1 MAEEGPSRRLEALR
15 RQLLAA
21 PAATNVSVFHPSLA
35 SPAIA
40 RRKNAYVDTEDP
52 IVIVSA
58 LRTPLCKA
66 KRGALATA
74 TPELLL
80 STVLKAT
87 VRRANLDPS
96 TIGDIVVGNVL
107 SPGGGAAMARVAQL
121 LAGIP
126 HSVPLSTVNRQ
137 CSSGLQAFANVAA
150 AINAGQYDVGIAA
163 GVESMSCDDMMGV
176 KPTLNWE
183 AVPSWPLA
191 ARECLIPMGVT
202 SENVAE
208 QFGVSRQ
215 DQDAFA
221 AESHRRAALAQ
232 AQGWFD
238 AEIVPV
244 PVPTDVFPQ
253 GTVRAPLSVEK
264 DDGIR
269 PSATVESLAK
279 LKPVFKVGGSTT
291 AGNASQMTDGAASV
305 LVMKRST
312 AAKLHLPI
320 LAVLKAFAVVG
331 VPPAIMGV
339 GPAFAIPVALAEAGL
354 TVDDVDIF
362 EINEA
367 FASQAIYCAQQLKVK
382 RNRRRNPGRM
392 RTHPLVCAL
401 HPLPRGCTQSLVC
414 APNPS

>member
-1 MAEEGPSRRLEALR
+1 
-15 RQLLAA
+15 
-21 PAATNVSVFHPSLA
+21 VV
-35 SPAIA
+35 
-40 RRKNAYVDTEDP
+40 
-52 IVIVSA
+52 
-58 LRTPLCKA
+58 
-66 KRGALATA
+66 
-74 TPELLL
+74 
-80 STVLKAT
+80 
-87 VRRANLDPS
+87 NLDGR
-96 TIGDIVVGNVL
+96 IYRVL
-107 SPGGGAAMARVAQL
+107 PETDRTELVS
-121 LAGIP
+121 
-126 HSVPLSTVNRQ
+126 
-137 CSSGLQAFANVAA
+137 
-150 AINAGQYDVGIAA
+150 YD
-163 GVESMSCDDMMGV
+163 
-176 KPTLNWE
+176 
-183 AVPSWPLA
+183 
-191 ARECLIPMGVT
+191 
-202 SENVAE
+202 
-208 QFGVSRQ
+208 
-215 DQDAFA
+215 
-221 AESHRRAALAQ
+221 
-232 AQGWFD
+232 
-238 AEIVPV
+238 IVPV

-401 HPLPRGCTQSLVC
+401 HPPPRGCTQSLVC